1 MERLGHSMIWSGA
14 LLLLVPLGI
23 ALIVIGVVVHQ
34 RRQGSSDDG
43 AGEPR

>member
-1 MERLGHSMIWSGA
+1 MERLGHSMIWAGA

-23 ALIVIGVVVHQ
+23 ALIVFGVVLHA
-34 RRQGSSDDG
+34 RRHPSKDDG